1 MEVKLTTIKMPSELH
16 KKLKELAAREG
27 TDMTEIIIK
36 EVEEYVKVHG
46 EGNPIHPLIKWV
58 EEPLFKAYPALME
71 PSRNWK
77 DYISKCTQDEAE
89 QIYHTCSGIREI
101 ARNYF

>member
-46 EGNPIHPLIKWV
+46 EGNPVYALDKWQ
-58 EEPLFKAYPALME
+58 EPFIMTPAFGEKM
-71 PSRNWK
+71 SKWN
-77 DYISKCTQDEAE
+77 DHISKLKPKEAE
-89 QIYHTCSGIREI
+89 EIYHKATSIREQ